1 MKIKSIEIKN
11 FKNMVEYRRSF
22 LSDKDIIRAEFGG
35 GKSTIFE
42 AYKWAMGYD
51 ITNFEPTIDRNLIV
65 GIKTEV
71 QLTFEK
77 DNLEYTL
84 YRASVRKNGNVVG
97 AFAFCGNPCKSLK
110 EYKAKI
116 EDVFGIPHADMEIL
130 IDIRKFNSTDAT
142 KWTWKEQR
150 EFLFR
155 ILGIEQAINSV
166 MDKEEYAWI
175 KEQFVRDR
183 KLTEIDI
190 LKKLAMDK
198 RTIEKQID
206 NNTAIIDN
214 NMNKIAEYKAI
225 DFDALKKEKEA
236 AVAEL
241 DKLDSASAKAK
252 KSEVVA
258 EKAKEIDKLY
268 SALEKLNKN
277 KSLISR
283 DIIRVQRSVL
293 FYVENNSKIIS
304 QIKEKDSNIIS
315 LKDAI
320 TEEENN
326 LKENESKIDTVCP
339 YCGAELSEET
349 IAQRKESCENSFKKA
364 IAAFEE
370 KMRSTVAERKELLEK
385 KEANAAEYA
394 KQKEE
399 FEKMKKELEE
409 YDDTIAKTES
419 QIETI
424 RKEMNELKTAEVNA
438 EIKVKQQ
445 ELSNRISE
453 IDSLLRFEALVADLT
468 AENDRLKENNRESGI
483 AEQKRLQREDL
494 VNQFINEKMEI
505 VSKIVEEKFTSVSF
519 QFFKYNRSDGE
530 QKNICAVLYNGSDY
544 SQCSFGQKIALNFLL
559 NESLQNIFQSDFP
572 VWVDDVGSAKIFESK
587 HQFIGL
593 LTDNTQKLEY
603 IRVRDK
609 YTLNDCENLGE

>member
-1 MKIKSIEIKN
+1 MKIKSITISH
-11 FKNMVEYRRSF
+11 FKNMVQYERTF

-42 AYKWAMGYD
+42 AYKWVMGYD
-51 ITNFEPTIDRNLIV
+51 VPNFEPTIDRNLITGLQTGV
-65 GIKTEV
+65 H
-71 QLTFEK
+71 LTFEK

-84 YRASVRKNGNVVG
+84 YRGSARKNGNMVG
-97 AFAFCGNPCKSLK
+97 GFSFCGNPCKSLK

-130 IDIRKFNSTDAT
+130 IDIRKFNTTDAA

-155 ILGIEQAINSV
+155 ILKIDEAIDGVVN
-166 MDKEEYAWI
+166 KEEYSWI

-225 DFDALKKEKEA
+225 DFDALKKEKEY

-252 KSEVVA
+252 KSEVVSA
-258 EKAKEIDKLY
+258 KAKEIDKLY
-268 SALEKLNKN
+268 TELTNLNKE
-277 KSLISR
+277 KADKGRELIKKQR
-283 DIIRVQRSVL
+283 DVSQ
-293 FYVENNSKIIS
+293 YVNNNSAIIS
-304 QIKEKDSNIIS
+304 QIKEFDERIVR
-315 LKDAI
+315 LKDEK
-320 TEEENN
+320 TEIEKMEFD
-326 LKENESKIDTVCP
+326 ESLTVCQ
-339 YCGAELSEET
+339 YCGAALSEE
-349 IAQRKESCENSFKKA
+349 KVE
-364 IAAFEE
+364 
-370 KMRSTVAERKELLEK
+370 ERKAEFENKKRKLLDENEAEIK
-385 KEANAAEYA
+385 NLLSDRKHGLAVKEENKAEYEKA
-394 KQKEE
+394 KAEYEE
-399 FEKMKKELEE
+399 LKKELDGFDGKISE
-409 YDDTIAKTES
+409 KES
-419 QIETI
+419 EIETL
-424 RKEMNELKTAEVNA
+424 RKEMDSVKTAEANA
-438 EIKVKQQ
+438 EIKAKQQ
-445 ELSNRISE
+445 ELSARISE
-453 IDSLLRFEALVADLT
+453 IEAQLRFEALVADLT

-494 VNQFINEKMEI
+494 VNQFINEKMAI
-505 VSKIVEEKFTSVSF
+505 VSKIVEEKFKGISF
-519 QFFKYNRSDGE
+519 QFFKYNRTDGE

-572 VWVDDVGSAKIFESK
+572 VWVDDVGSAKVFESK

-609 YTLNDCENLGE
+609 YTLDDCENLGE

>member
-1 MKIKSIEIKN
+1 MKIKTIEIKN
-11 FKNMVEYRRSF
+11 FKNMVDYKRCF

-51 ITNFEPTIDRNLIV
+51 VTNYEPTIDRNLII

-84 YRASVRKNGNVVG
+84 YRSSMRKNGNAVG
-97 AFAFCGNPCKSLK
+97 SFAFCGNPCKSLK

-130 IDIRKFNSTDAT
+130 IDIRKFNTTDAT

-155 ILGIEQAINSV
+155 ILGIEKAIQSV
-166 MDKEEYAWI
+166 IDKEEYAWI

-206 NNTAIIDN
+206 NNAAIIDN

-225 DFDALKKEKEA
+225 DFEALKKEKES

-258 EKAKEIDKLY
+258 AKAKEIDKLY
-268 SALEKLNKN
+268 SELTALNKE
-277 KSLISR
+277 KADKGRELIKKQR
-283 DIIRVQRSVL
+283 DVSS
-293 FYVENNSKIIS
+293 YVNNNSQIIS
-304 QIKEKDSNIIS
+304 HIKQLDEQIVK
-315 LKDAI
+315 LKDER
-320 TEEENN
+320 TEIEKREFD
-326 LKENESKIDTVCP
+326 ESLTICQF
-339 YCGAELSEET
+339 CGAPLSEDKVE
-349 IAQRKESCENSFKKA
+349 
-364 IAAFEE
+364 
-370 KMRSTVAERKELLEK
+370 ERKAEFEKKKLELLETNEEELK
-385 KEANAAEYA
+385 DIMSERKHGLAIRDENKEAYEKSKSEYE
-394 KQKEE
+394 Q
-399 FEKMKKELEE
+399 MKKELDRMDEKISE
-409 YDDTIAKTES
+409 KES
-419 QIETI
+419 EIETL
-424 RKEMNELKTAEVNA
+424 RKEMDSVKTAEANA
-438 EIKVKQQ
+438 EIKAKQQ
-445 ELSNRISE
+445 ELSKRIEE
-453 IDSLLRFEALVADLT
+453 INAQLRFEPVVADLT
-468 AENDRLKENNRESGI
+468 AENDRLKENNRKCAI
-483 AEQKRLQREDL
+483 DEQKRLQREDS
-494 VNQFINEKMEI
+494 VNQFINEKMDI
-505 VSKIVEEKFTSVSF
+505 VSKIVEEKFNGVSF
-519 QFFKYNRSDGE
+519 QFFKYNRTDGE
-530 QKNICAVLYNGSDY
+530 QKNICAVLYNCSDY

-559 NESLQNIFQSDFP
+559 NESLQNIFHSDFP
-572 VWVDDVGSAKIFESK
+572 VWVDDVGSAKVFESK

>member
-51 ITNFEPTIDRNLIV
+51 ITNFEPTIERNLIV

-84 YRASVRKNGNVVG
+84 YRASMRKNGNVVG

-166 MDKEEYAWI
+166 VDKEEYAWI
-175 KEQFVRDR
+175 KEQFIRDR

-268 SALEKLNKN
+268 SALTDLNKQ
-277 KSLISR
+277 KADFSR
-283 DIIRVQRSVL
+283 EIIKKQREVL

-304 QIKEKDSNIIS
+304 QIKEKDAEIIS

-320 TEEENN
+320 HDEKYSIEQIEN
-326 LKENESKIDTVCP
+326 KEQTTCP
-339 YCGAELSEET
+339 YCGAKLSEE
-349 IAQRKESCENSFKKA
+349 IISEKKEEDSRGFKKSLA
-364 IAAFEE
+364 VFEE
-370 KMRSTVAERKELLEK
+370 KLKAAIAERRDILKFKNQNEEDYNK
-385 KEANAAEYA
+385 S
-394 KQKEE
+394 KEE
-399 FEKMKKELEE
+399 FEKMKAELETHDFKIQE
-409 YDDTIAKTES
+409 IEAQITEL
-419 QIETI
+419 
-424 RKEMNELKTAEVNA
+424 RKEMNTVKTAEANA
-438 EIKVKQQ
+438 EIKAKQQ

-453 IDSLLRFEALVADLT
+453 IDSQLRFEALVADLT

-494 VNQFINEKMEI
+494 VNQFINEKMAI
-505 VSKIVEEKFTSVSF
+505 VSKIVEEKFKFISF
-519 QFFKYNRSDGE
+519 QFFKYNRTDGE

-572 VWVDDVGSAKIFESK
+572 VWVDDVGSAKVFESK

-603 IRVRDK
+603 IRIRDK
-609 YTLNDCENLGE
+609 YTLTDCENLGE